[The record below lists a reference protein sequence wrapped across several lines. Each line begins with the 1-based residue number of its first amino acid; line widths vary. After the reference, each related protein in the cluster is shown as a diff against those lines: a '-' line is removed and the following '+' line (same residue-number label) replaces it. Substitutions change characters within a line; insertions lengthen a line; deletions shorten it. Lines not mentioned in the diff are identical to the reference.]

1 MGAKKGGL
9 ERSGRVYLK
18 DIGKT
23 IASSNE
29 DGDLPKIK
37 FWKIEDAN
45 GREILSLDVV
55 SVPKDQFQQLIE
67 RAQLEAGLG
76 GRSQGAAG

>member
-18 DIGKT
+18 DIGKA

-29 DGDLPKIK
+29 DGDVPKIK

-45 GREILSLDVV
+45 GCEILSLDVV
-55 SVPKDQFQQLIE
+55 SKPKDQLKQLIE
-67 RAQLEAGLG
+67 RAQLKAGLG
-76 GRSQGAAG
+76 GRN